1 MSVTA
6 KMLEPLKQVSTATLT
21 TAIRDNVLYMKPL
34 LLRYE
39 AGYRPVRAIMRQ
51 RRPTSQIEGR
61 RRSFLQA

>member
-1 MSVTA
+1 MAT
-6 KMLEPLKQVSTATLT
+6 TATLT